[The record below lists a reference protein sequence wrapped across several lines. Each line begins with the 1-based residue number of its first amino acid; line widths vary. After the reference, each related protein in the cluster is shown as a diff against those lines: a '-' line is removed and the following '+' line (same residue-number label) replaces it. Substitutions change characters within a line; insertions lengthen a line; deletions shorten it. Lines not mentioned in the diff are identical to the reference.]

1 MGQSEPMRI
10 LKRWRYVGVWGP
22 DLMLCAGIVRVGGV
36 PQSFWAV
43 WDRERRA
50 LRERTRMRLGAVA
63 LPDGFLRVRDEGV
76 AVDLELV
83 PAGEPVAV
91 RSMHDGGGEIF
102 TRKAPVLARGSVVL
116 DGRTIGLEAPGLVDD
131 SSGHHARHTA
141 WRWSAG
147 AGRTAD
153 GRAVTWNLVAGLH
166 DAPAGSERAVWLD
179 GVPREAEPVRFSPAL
194 DAVAGLRFAAEA
206 QRARHDRVLFGLI
219 ESEYRQPFG
228 TFSGTLPGGVALETG
243 YGVMERHRARW

>member
-1 MGQSEPMRI
+1 MRI
-10 LKRWRYVGVWGP
+10 LKRWRYVGVWGAH
-22 DLMLCAGIVRVGGV
+22 LMLCAGIARVGGV

-43 WDRERRA
+43 WDRDRGV

-63 LPDGFLRVRDEGV
+63 LPDGFVRVRDDGV
-76 AVDLELV
+76 AIDLELV

-91 RSMHDGGGEIF
+91 RSVHDGGGEIL

-116 DGRTIGLEAPGLVDD
+116 DGRASDVEAPGLVDE
-131 SSGHHARHTA
+131 SSGRHARHTA
-141 WRWSAG
+141 WEWSAG

-153 GRAVTWNLVAGLH
+153 GRAVTCNLVAGLH

-179 GVPREAEPVRFSPAL
+179 GVPREAEPVAFSRGL
-194 DAVAGLRFAAEA
+194 DAVNGLRFTAEA

-228 TFSGTLPGGVALETG
+228 TFSGTLPGGVALESG